1 MAGDY
6 TIWSYDHDLWRL
18 GIMIACLAFATVVF
32 ENALHFI
39 KWWSADR
46 GHQAVREALHKA
58 TDELTV
64 LGFFSFLL
72 LLVLQLQGSNKW
84 VKKNYMTFELAH
96 VWIFVLGLLLAF
108 VAIVWSILFAFL
120 KRHYRGLAS
129 VTSDE
134 TGKMVCHNYGDL
146 AGDEERS
153 AAVDARLRT
162 PRYLLHLFD
171 PLRIFGKPR
180 FEEAQEFLFL
190 TRYFR
195 WQHREAIAHAF
206 GGHEGGHSAGG
217 GHGDEHDGEDDSG
230 WKGGRSSVLHT
241 SGKKSGFGKLA
252 AQAAATSSGVASGRG
267 EHSTSQLNVAELLA
281 ITINHHLGEHLEVSP
296 LMWVCFCLLLG
307 VYITIKE
314 IDYAVQKKAGTFGH
328 AGEMVTYETKYNE
341 LRAR

>member
-1 MAGDY
+1 MGQEEL
-6 TIWSYDHDLWRL
+6 HDLRARARL
-18 GIMIACLAFATVVF
+18 DLRSRPPPCFRRDRLVDPLCVSET
-32 ENALHFI
+32 ALP
-39 KWWSADR
+39 R
-46 GHQAVREALHKA
+46 V
-58 TDELTV
+58 
-64 LGFFSFLL
+64 
-72 LLVLQLQGSNKW
+72 
-84 VKKNYMTFELAH
+84 
-96 VWIFVLGLLLAF
+96 
-108 VAIVWSILFAFL
+108 
-120 KRHYRGLAS
+120 S
-129 VTSDE
+129 V
-134 TGKMVCHNYGDL
+134 GDV
-146 AGDEERS
+146 GRDWK
-153 AAVDARLRT
+153 DARLRT

-252 AQAAATSSGVASGRG
+252 AQAAATSSGVSSGLG